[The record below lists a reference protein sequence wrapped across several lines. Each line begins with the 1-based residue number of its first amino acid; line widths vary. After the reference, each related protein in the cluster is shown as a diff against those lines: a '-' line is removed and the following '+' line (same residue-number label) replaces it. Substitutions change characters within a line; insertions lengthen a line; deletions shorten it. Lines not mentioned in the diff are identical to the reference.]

1 MKLSV
6 VIAAVLGLVVATGLI
21 AYFGVAAVL
30 TSLVAIGWVG
40 FAVFVGYGLIVYLV
54 LGSAWWSVAP
64 GQGLR
69 RIGAFIWGRMVRESA
84 SDVLPLSALGGVVIG
99 ARALAVRGV
108 EATLAN
114 ASLAV
119 DLVTEILAQI
129 AFMALGLGLLV
140 ARLSHHGRLND
151 PLITVVILGLLFTIT
166 GAAVF
171 VAAQQKALRL
181 LHRMAQKWFPSA
193 ADNLNGVS
201 DKVAEI
207 YQNPLR
213 LTAGVVLHSLAWIA
227 SAIGSWIALRLM
239 GVHISVM
246 AVIAIESLL
255 STARSAA
262 FMVPNAVGVQEGGYA
277 LIGVLFGLSPETALA
292 LSLLKRARDLAI
304 GVPTL
309 LLWQVQEGRRLM
321 RWPGRSARR
330 AQPTPLPPQPAGSR
344 GTL

>member
-6 VIAAVLGLVVATGLI
+6 IFAGGVGLVVATGLI
-21 AYFGVAAVL
+21 AYFGVGAVL
-30 TSLVAIGWVG
+30 TALVAIGWVG
-40 FAVFVGYGLIVYLV
+40 FAVFLVYGLAVYLV
-54 LGSAWWSVAP
+54 LGGAWWSVAP

-84 SDVLPLSALGGVVIG
+84 AEVLPLSALGGVVIG
-99 ARALAVRGV
+99 ARALAMRGV
-108 EATLAN
+108 DPTLAN

-129 AFMALGLGLLV
+129 AFMILGLGLLIV
-140 ARLSHHGRLND
+140 RLSHHGRLSD
-151 PLITVVILGLLFTIT
+151 PLISVVILGLLLTIT

-181 LHRMAQKWFPSA
+181 LRRMAQAWFPRA
-193 ADNLNGVS
+193 ADTLNGVS

-213 LTAGVVLHSLAWIA
+213 LTAGVVLHGAAWIA
-227 SAIGSWIALRLM
+227 SATGSWIALRLM
-239 GVHISVM
+239 GVHISLM
-246 AVIAIESLL
+246 AAIAIESLL

-277 LIGVLFGLSPETALA
+277 LIGALFGLSPETALA

-309 LLWQVQEGRRLM
+309 LIWQAQEGRRLI
-321 RWPGRSARR
+321 RR
-330 AQPTPLPPQPAGSR
+330 PSGGPAAPRPAATSSS
-344 GTL
+344 L

>member
-6 VIAAVLGLVVATGLI
+6 IIAAVIGLVLATGLI
-21 AYFGVAAVL
+21 AYFGVSAVL
-30 TSLVAIGWVG
+30 SALLAIGWVG
-40 FAVFVGYGLIVYLV
+40 FAVFVGYGLLVYLV

-69 RIGAFIWGRMVRESA
+69 RIRTFIWGRMVRESA
-84 SDVLPLSALGGVVIG
+84 AEVLPLSALGGVVIG

-108 EATLAN
+108 EPTLAN
-114 ASLAV
+114 ASLVV

-129 AFMALGLGLLV
+129 AFMLLGFGLLV
-140 ARLSHHGRLND
+140 ARLSHYGRLSD
-151 PLITVVILGLLFTIT
+151 PLITLVVVGLLFTIT

-171 VAAQQKALRL
+171 VAAQQRALRL
-181 LHRMAQKWFPSA
+181 LHRMAQTWFPSA

-213 LTAGVVLHSLAWIA
+213 LTAGVVLHSIAWIA
-227 SAIGSWIALRLM
+227 SAIGSWIALRIM

-309 LLWQVQEGRRLM
+309 LLWQAQEGRRLIQ
-321 RWPGRSARR
+321 WPPRPASISR
-330 AQPTPLPPQPAGSR
+330 PL
-344 GTL
+344 

>member
-6 VIAAVLGLVVATGLI
+6 IIAAGLGLVLATGLI
-21 AYFGVAAVL
+21 AYFGVGSVL
-30 TSLVAIGWVG
+30 TALVAIGWLG
-40 FAVFVGYGLIVYLV
+40 FAVFVGYGLLIYLV
-54 LGSAWWSVAP
+54 LGGAWWSVAP
-64 GQGLR
+64 DQGLR
-69 RIGAFIWGRMVRESA
+69 RVGAFIWGRMVRESA
-84 SDVLPLSALGGVVIG
+84 AEVLPLSALGGVVIG
-99 ARALAVRGV
+99 ARALATRGV
-108 EATLAN
+108 DPILAN

-119 DLVTEILAQI
+119 DLAAEILAQI

-151 PLITVVILGLLFTIT
+151 PLITIVILGLLFTIT

-171 VAAQQKALRL
+171 AAAQQKALRL
-181 LHRMAQKWFPSA
+181 LHRLAQTWAPSA
-193 ADNLNGVS
+193 AGTLNGVS

-207 YQNPLR
+207 YRSPRR
-213 LTAGVVLHSLAWIA
+213 LTAGVLLHSVAWIG
-227 SAIGSWIALRLM
+227 SAIGSWIALRIM
-239 GVHISVM
+239 GVHIPVM
-246 AVIAIESLL
+246 AVLAIESLL

-309 LLWQVQEGRRLM
+309 LLWQAQEGRRLI
-321 RWPGRSARR
+321 RWS
-330 AQPTPLPPQPAGSR
+330 LPPRPAVSSR
-344 GTL
+344 SL

>member
-1 MKLSV
+1 MKLNV
-6 VIAAVLGLVVATGLI
+6 IIAAVLGLVLATGVI
-21 AYFGVAAVL
+21 AYFGVGAVL
-30 TSLVAIGWVG
+30 SALIAIGWLG
-40 FAVFVGYGLIVYLV
+40 FVVFVGYGLIVYLV
-54 LGSAWWSVAP
+54 LGGAWWSVAP
-64 GQGLR
+64 GQSLG
-69 RIGAFIWGRMVRESA
+69 RIRTFIWGRMVRESA
-84 SDVLPLSALGGVVIG
+84 ADVLPLSTLGGVVIG

-108 EATLAN
+108 DSTLAN
-114 ASLAV
+114 ASLVV
-119 DLVTEILAQI
+119 DLVTEMVAQI
-129 AFMALGLGLLV
+129 AFMLLGLGLLV
-140 ARLSHHGRLND
+140 ARLAHHGRLND
-151 PLITVVILGLLFTIT
+151 PLITVVVLGLLFTVS

-181 LHRMAQKWFPSA
+181 LHRLAQKWFPSA
-193 ADNLNGVS
+193 ADNLSGVS

-207 YQNPLR
+207 YKTPLR
-213 LTAGVVLHSLAWIA
+213 LTAGVVLHSIAWVA

-309 LLWQVQEGRRLM
+309 LLWQAQEGRRLF
-321 RWPGRSARR
+321 RWPVAPRPAASSRSI
-330 AQPTPLPPQPAGSR
+330 
-344 GTL
+344 

>member
-1 MKLSV
+1 M
-6 VIAAVLGLVVATGLI
+6 T
-21 AYFGVAAVL
+21 
-30 TSLVAIGWVG
+30 IGWSG
-40 FAVFVGYGLIVYLV
+40 FAIFVGYGLLVYLV
-54 LGSAWWSVAP
+54 LGGAWWSVAP
-64 GQGLR
+64 GQALR
-69 RIGAFIWGRMVRESA
+69 RLRTFIWGRMVRESA
-84 SDVLPLSALGGVVIG
+84 SEVLPLSALGGVVIG

-108 EATLAN
+108 DPTLAN

-129 AFMALGLGLLV
+129 AFMALGLGLLI
-140 ARLSHHGRLND
+140 ARLSHHGRLGD
-151 PLITVVILGLLFTIT
+151 PLIAVVISGLLFTIT

-181 LHRMAQKWFPSA
+181 LHRMAQKWLPSA
-193 ADNLNGVS
+193 AENLNGVS

-213 LTAGVVLHSLAWIA
+213 LTAGVVLHSAAWIA
-227 SAIGSWIALRLM
+227 SAIGSWIALRMM
-239 GVHISVM
+239 GVHISIV

-309 LLWQVQEGRRLM
+309 LVWQAQEGRRM
-321 RWPGRSARR
+321 IRWPGRAAPSTPPPRPPRPA
-330 AQPTPLPPQPAGSR
+330 PTGGSIS
-344 GTL
+344 GGSF

>member
-1 MKLSV
+1 MKLSL
-6 VIAAVLGLVVATGLI
+6 IITAGLGLVLATGLI
-21 AYFGVAAVL
+21 AYFGVGAVL
-30 TSLVAIGWVG
+30 TALVGIGWVG
-40 FAVFVGYGLIVYLV
+40 FAVFVGYGLLVYLV
-54 LGSAWWSVAP
+54 LGGAWWSVAP
-64 GQGLR
+64 GQGLGR
-69 RIGAFIWGRMVRESA
+69 LRAFIWGRMVRESA
-84 SDVLPLSALGGVVIG
+84 SEVLPLSALGGVVIG
-99 ARALAVRGV
+99 ARALAVQGV
-108 EATLAN
+108 DPTLAN

-129 AFMALGLGLLV
+129 AFMALGLGLLI

-151 PLITVVILGLLFTIT
+151 PLITAVILGLLFTIT

-181 LHRMAQKWFPSA
+181 LHRLAQKWLPSA

-201 DKVAEI
+201 DRVAEI
-207 YQNPLR
+207 YRSPLR
-213 LTAGVVLHSLAWIA
+213 LSAGVALHSIAWIA
-227 SAIGSWIALRLM
+227 SAVGSWIALKIM

-277 LIGVLFGLSPETALA
+277 LIGALFGLAPETALA

-309 LLWQVQEGRRLM
+309 LLWQAQEGRRLI
-321 RWPGRSARR
+321 RLPGLAEPRPSRPGSAPSSRS
-330 AQPTPLPPQPAGSR
+330 L
-344 GTL
+344 

>member
-6 VIAAVLGLVVATGLI
+6 IVAAGLGLVLATGLI
-21 AYFGVAAVL
+21 AYFGVGAVL
-30 TSLVAIGWVG
+30 TALVAIGWLG
-40 FAVFVGYGLIVYLV
+40 FAVFLGYGLIVYLV
-54 LGSAWWSVAP
+54 LGGAWWSVAP

-84 SDVLPLSALGGVVIG
+84 AEVLPLSALGGVVIG
-99 ARALAVRGV
+99 ARALAVQGV
-108 EATLAN
+108 EPTLAN
-114 ASLAV
+114 ASLVV
-119 DLVTEILAQI
+119 DLVTEIVAQI
-129 AFMALGLGLLV
+129 AFMLLGFGLLV
-140 ARLSHHGRLND
+140 VRLSHSGRLND
-151 PLITVVILGLLFTIT
+151 PLIAVAILGLIFTIT

-171 VAAQQKALRL
+171 VATQQKALRL

-201 DKVAEI
+201 DRVAEI
-207 YQNPLR
+207 YRNPLR
-213 LTAGVVLHSLAWIA
+213 LTAGVGLHSVAWVA
-227 SAIGSWIALRLM
+227 SAVGSWIALRIM

-309 LLWQVQEGRRLM
+309 LIWQGQEGRRLF
-321 RWPGRSARR
+321 RWPRGCGRSRAPVAR
-330 AQPTPLPPQPAGSR
+330 AGS
-344 GTL
+344 